1 MAADWAIGKIKTFM
15 GRAEATPNPTTGQDI
30 KAGGKINRKT
40 KAKTNACA
48 PPKTC
53 YRCLRTMPTYDYEC
67 QKCGN
72 RFEVVQSM
80 NDAKL
85 KNCPDAACD
94 GQVKRLLGTGAGI
107 IFKGS
112 GFYQTDYRSSS
123 YQAAAKSENGSPKK
137 ESPAKTEPSPTAST
151 PSAPAPP
158 PAPKAQATG

>member
-1 MAADWAIGKIKTFM
+1 METFM
-15 GRAEATPNPTTGQDI
+15 GRAKVTPNPTTGQH
-30 KAGGKINRKT
+30 RKT
-40 KAKTNACA
+40 LGKSQACA
-48 PPKTC
+48 ACKTC
-53 YRCLRTMPTYDYEC
+53 YRFRRAMPTYDYEC

-85 KNCPDAACD
+85 EKCINAACG

-123 YQAAAKSENGSPKK
+123 YQAGAKSEDGSAKK
-137 ESPAKTEPSPTAST
+137 ADTPSKSDAAPAST
-151 PSAPAPP
+151 APAAAAT
-158 PAPKAQATG
+158 PAPKPKATE